1 MTCHCELID
10 LANSTDLV
18 SSNHSLTSTVAC
30 LGSELAVAMAPHGAP
45 GALKVSTGLHSTGLQ
60 SEAESE
66 KRVKQPHTV
75 MGNLKAPNG
84 EGTDKVR
91 RFYKAPG
98 AYRAQCSDSTPKY
111 QVGRTDKKA
120 PPVFR
125 RSQIFLIVLCLLF
138 NHCHAGRI
146 LMYLP
151 VATR

>member
-45 GALKVSTGLHSTGLQ
+45 GAPKVSTGLQ
-60 SEAESE
+60 SETESE
-66 KRVKQPHTV
+66 KRAKQPQSI
-75 MGNLKAPNG
+75 MGKLKAPIG

-111 QVGRTDKKA
+111 QVGRTDKNA

>member
-45 GALKVSTGLHSTGLQ
+45 GALKVSTGLQ

-66 KRVKQPHTV
+66 KRAKQPQSV
-75 MGNLKAPNG
+75 MGKLKAPIG

>member
-18 SSNHSLTSTVAC
+18 SSNHSLVAC
-30 LGSELAVAMAPHGAP
+30 LASELAVAMAPHGAP
-45 GALKVSTGLHSTGLQ
+45 GALKVSTGLQ
-60 SEAESE
+60 PEAESE
-66 KRVKQPHTV
+66 KRAKQPQSV